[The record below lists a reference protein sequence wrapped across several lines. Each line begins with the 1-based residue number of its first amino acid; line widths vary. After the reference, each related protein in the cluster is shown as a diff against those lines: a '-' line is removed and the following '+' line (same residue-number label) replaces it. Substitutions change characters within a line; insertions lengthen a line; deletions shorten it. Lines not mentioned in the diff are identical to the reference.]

1 MKLLKKIVGNVN
13 TKNSIV
19 IALFC
24 VMSVILWNTYNF
36 SKKLKTNERVK
47 MEILAKAYDRFGIDD
62 LNQDFSLEVKIIE
75 SNHDVPM
82 IVTDELGKILMNR
95 NLDSIKSLEPG
106 YLESE
111 LLEMKIQNK
120 PIVLNYIKDKKNIIY
135 YKDSNL
141 LVNLRYYPITLI
153 LTLLMF
159 AVVIYLVFKSNK
171 IADQNKLWSGMA
183 KETAH
188 QIGTPLSSL
197 LGWVELM
204 KMQNVNP
211 EIVSEVEKDVD
222 RLNIIAERFS
232 QIGSVPD
239 LTPLD
244 LGVAT
249 KNIVVYFK
257 ARSSKNVQFVFQE
270 PNKTMMINAN
280 EQLLSW
286 VLENLIKNAVDA
298 MSGRGKLT
306 IQIKENNTLFRVLV
320 TDTGKGIGWKQQKK
334 VFNPG
339 FTTKKRGW
347 GLGLSLSKRIVEDYH
362 LGKIFVKK
370 SEINKGTTFEIQ
382 LSKG

>member
-1 MKLLKKIVGNVN
+1 MNLMKKILGKVN

-82 IVTDELGKILMNR
+82 IVTDESGKILMSR

-106 YLESE
+106 YLESK
-111 LLEMKIQNK
+111 LLEMKTQNI

-159 AVVIYLVFKSNK
+159 AIVIYLVFRSNK

-211 EIVSEVEKDVD
+211 DIVSEIEKDVD

-244 LGVAT
+244 LGVT
-249 KNIVVYFK
+249 IKNIVAYFK

-270 PNKTMMINAN
+270 PNKLMMINAN

-306 IQIKENNTLFRVLV
+306 IQIKENNALFRVLV

-370 SEINKGTTFEIQ
+370 SEVNKGTTFEIQ
-382 LSKG
+382 LNKD